1 MSGERARPDRSLRRG
16 FTLIELLVVMAII
29 GLLLALASPR
39 YFNSL
44 DRSKEVALREDL
56 KVMRAQIDKFH
67 GDTGRYPRTL
77 DELVEAKYLRSVP
90 VDPITNSAT
99 TWQIVAPAEGE
110 GVADVSSGAPGN
122 ARDGKAYAE
131 L

>member
-1 MSGERARPDRSLRRG
+1 MNGERARRG

-56 KVMRAQIDKFH
+56 RVLRAQIDKFQ
-67 GDTGRYPRTL
+67 GDTGRYPRSL

-90 VDPITNSAT
+90 VDPITGSAT
-99 TWQIVAPAEGE
+99 TWQIVVPAEGE
-110 GVADVSSGAPGN
+110 GVADVASGAPGN

>member
-1 MSGERARPDRSLRRG
+1 VNGERLRRG

-44 DRSKEVALREDL
+44 DRSREVALREDL

-67 GDTGRYPRTL
+67 GDNGRYPRTL
-77 DELVEAKYLRSVP
+77 DELVEARYLRSIP

-110 GVADVSSGAPGN
+110 GVADISSGAPGN
-122 ARDGKAYAE
+122 AKDGKAYAE

>member
-1 MSGERARPDRSLRRG
+1 MNGERRIAG

-44 DRSKEVALREDL
+44 DRSKETALREDL
-56 KVMRAQIDKFH
+56 RVLRSQIDKFQ

-77 DELVEAKYLRSVP
+77 EELVDAKYLRSIP
-90 VDPITNSAT
+90 VDPITGSAT
-99 TWQIVAPAEGE
+99 TWQVVAPAEGE
-110 GVADVSSGAPGN
+110 GVADVASGATGN